1 MGNLLGQRAV
11 VVGAGI
17 GGLSAAAVLAGYFKQ
32 VVVVERDDLAPC
44 IGSRSGTPQD
54 RHSHGLLSGGLRAL
68 GDIFPDVE
76 NDLVAAG
83 AVSVNVGRDIRY
95 ERADV
100 GPLPQR
106 DFGRSI
112 LCASRPL
119 IEHVL
124 RRRVEALTSITMR
137 RARRVTEI
145 LPATQHA
152 AAAFVRLDSGSGRT
166 ETLDADLVVDA
177 SGRGALTLGALDDLG
192 WDRPEVTEI
201 GVDISYATVVVP
213 IPVNAAREWKVV
225 VTFPDPPALARHAVL
240 LPIEGNRWTVT
251 IADHG
256 VGERL
261 DSWEAFLD
269 AARGLKTPTLYNAL
283 RHAERPP
290 EGIRHYGFP
299 ASLWRHFEILP
310 RLPRG
315 VLPIADAFC
324 RFNPIHGQGMSSA
337 AKQAKLLLD
346 VLQRSAMKA
355 DPIAALQ
362 TGFLAG
368 IAAVLQTPWTMSASA
383 DFAFPGTRGVKP
395 ENFAEGQE
403 FEAALFRAV
412 VTDPVVHRAVMDV
425 AELLAPD
432 SLFQEPD
439 IQRRIE
445 AASARAVA

>member
-1 MGNLLGQRAV
+1 MGKRWGQRAV

-17 GGLSAAAVLAGYFKQ
+17 GGISAAAVLAGHFEQ
-32 VVVVERDDLAPC
+32 VVVVERDDLARSV
-44 IGSRSGTPQD
+44 GARSGTPQD

-68 GDIFPDVE
+68 GDIFPDIA
-76 NDLVAAG
+76 NDLAAAG
-83 AVSVNVGRDIRY
+83 AVPVNVGREIRY

-124 RRRVEALTSITMR
+124 RRRVEALTNVTMR

-145 LPATQHA
+145 LPATQHNA
-152 AAAFVRLDSGSGRT
+152 AASIRFDSRSGRT
-166 ETLDADLVVDA
+166 ETLDAELVVDA
-177 SGRGALTLGALDDLG
+177 SGRGALTLGAFDDLG
-192 WDRPEVTEI
+192 CDRPEVTEI
-201 GVDISYATVVVP
+201 GVDIGYATVVVP
-213 IPVNAAREWKVV
+213 IPRNAPRDWKVA
-225 VTFPDPPALARHAVL
+225 VTFPDPPTLARHAVL

-261 DSWEAFLD
+261 QSWDSFLD
-269 AARGLKTPTLYNAL
+269 AARGLTTPTLYNAL
-283 RHAERPP
+283 RHAEPP
-290 EGIRHYGFP
+290 ENIRHYGFP
-299 ASLWRHFEILP
+299 ASQWRHFERLP

-337 AKQAKLLLD
+337 AKQAKLLMD
-346 VLQRSAMKA
+346 VLQQSAMKA
-355 DPIAALQ
+355 DPLTAVQ

-368 IAAVLQTPWTMSASA
+368 IASVLQTPWSMSASA

-395 ENFAEGQE
+395 ENFAEGRQ

-412 VTDPVVHRAVMDV
+412 IVDPVVHRAVMDV

-432 SLFQEPD
+432 SLFRAPD

-445 AASARAVA
+445 AASAEAVA